1 MNIINTLNT
10 SNSSIDLLKISD
22 TTLESSS
29 CDDGNIILLNTFKY
43 WNKTLYNV
51 ICINIFIYYVIID
64 TMVGSTID
72 AASLNEEREPSPQA
86 SIDK

>member
-10 SNSSIDLLKISD
+10 SNSSIDLLKVSD

-43 WNKTLYNV
+43 WNKVLYNMIWTN
-51 ICINIFIYYVIID
+51 ICIYYVIID